1 MSPRDNAFVHGLV
14 SCKANSSWKLQLAL
28 WKTESRSGESC
39 QLPLF
44 GTRPSLRQPCPAHLW
59 ELPWPR
65 AGFMAAVCWEAHTGL
80 PQPCWLYCCATFLP
94 RCPCWESNPKGPW
107 GQESTPTLLCVW
119 GGLSDGHLALA
130 FKTFPCFLVE
140 GTRLFRKRM
149 LCKYLWVA
157 EKHCSIKHLKKGSKS
172 AIYGRVFA
180 TLPVGPLTDLLSAK
194 INVRTLIA
202 LAAAA

>member
-1 MSPRDNAFVHGLV
+1 MGWLAVRLIPAENYKLLCEKLKVEAGKAVSFLCLEQDHPCGSPALLVCGNCRGPGLASWLPSAERPTRAYPSLADFTAVPPSCPGVPAGNPTQRDRGA
-14 SCKANSSWKLQLAL
+14 
-28 WKTESRSGESC
+28 RS
-39 QLPLF
+39 QLPLCCVF
-44 GTRPSLRQPCPAHLW
+44 GVVYLMVILH
-59 ELPWPR
+59 
-65 AGFMAAVCWEAHTGL
+65 
-80 PQPCWLYCCATFLP
+80 WL
-94 RCPCWESNPKGPW
+94 SK
-107 GQESTPTLLCVW
+107 
-119 GGLSDGHLALA
+119 LS
-130 FKTFPCFLVE
+130 FFLVE